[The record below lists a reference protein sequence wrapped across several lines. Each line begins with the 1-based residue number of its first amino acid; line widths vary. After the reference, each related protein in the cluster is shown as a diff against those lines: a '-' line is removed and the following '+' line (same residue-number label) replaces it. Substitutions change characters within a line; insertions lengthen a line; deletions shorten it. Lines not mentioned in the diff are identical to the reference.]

1 MIKPGR
7 LIQGD
12 TVRIVAPARKISKA
26 QVEEA
31 IAIITKWGL
40 NVQVGKNLFSD
51 SHSYLSGTDT
61 ERLSDLQAAID
72 DPAVKAIISARGG
85 YGSSRIIDSLDL
97 RPLEKQAKWVVGFS
111 DITALHL
118 KLFGKGLMS
127 IHATMPVLFS
137 NPESATSVESLRR
150 VLTEDHTTVVWEG
163 SEFNKHGKASGR
175 LIGGNLSLI
184 IDSLATLA
192 EPDMTGCILVIEEID
207 EYVYRLD
214 RMMNHLR
221 RAGKL
226 AQVSGLIVG
235 HMTDIKESE
244 LPFNES
250 VESII
255 LNAVREYK
263 YPVSFRFPCG
273 HENPNLAWIHGEYY
287 ELDVQVSKSH
297 LTARSFSL

>member
-26 QVEEA
+26 PVDDA

-72 DPAVKAIISARGG
+72 DPVVKAIISARGG

-97 RPLEKQAKWVVGFS
+97 RPLEKQPKWVVGFS

-118 KLFGKGLMS
+118 KLFSKGLMS
-127 IHATMPVLFS
+127 VHATMPVLFS
-137 NPESATSVESLRR
+137 NPESVGSVESLRR
-150 VLTEDHTTVVWEG
+150 LLTEDHTSVVWEG
-163 SEFNKHGKASGR
+163 SEFNKRGKTSGR

-184 IDSLATLA
+184 IDALGTLA

-207 EYVYRLD
+207 EYAYRLD

-255 LNAVREYK
+255 LNVVREYK
-263 YPVSFRFPCG
+263 YPVSFRFPSG

-287 ELDVQVSKSH
+287 EMDVQPLKSH